1 MAPTAVPTSS
11 FALRSVLDKEKLN
24 GTNFADWS
32 RNLRIVLRQDKKEHV
47 LEEPIPDV
55 PAENAAATLKSA
67 YKKACDESLD
77 VSCLM
82 LAAMNSDLQKQFE
95 NIEAYDMIV
104 ALKGMFETQARTERY
119 EISKKLFGCKL
130 AEGSP
135 VSPHVI
141 KMVGYTQ
148 SLEKL
153 GFPLSQ

>member
-11 FALRSVLDKEKLN
+11 FALRSILEREKLN

-32 RNLRIVLRQDKKEHV
+32 RNLRIVIRQDKKEHI

-55 PAENAAATLKSA
+55 PADTAAATLKSA

-104 ALKGMFETQARTERY
+104 ALKGKHETANIKGLITC
-119 EISKKLFGCKL
+119 LFIGVFKSSNKFCGLVPQPKNC
-130 AEGSP
+130 
-135 VSPHVI
+135 
-141 KMVGYTQ
+141 
-148 SLEKL
+148 
-153 GFPLSQ
+153 